1 MFVVYGKSLKREQ
14 TRIKAPS
21 NTTPES
27 RFRKQSGA
35 YPISPVYSCE
45 ARALEFVELSKK
57 YPDVRCQYIAR
68 LEIAYARN
76 GEEKINK
83 KTGQPKTKYKKFRA
97 VGDKQ

>member
-14 TRIKAPS
+14 ARIKAPL

-27 RFRKQSGA
+27 RFEKQSST

-68 LEIAYARN
+68 LEIANHVSRN
-76 GEEKINK
+76 RN
-83 KTGQPKTKYKKFRA
+83 
-97 VGDKQ
+97 V

>member
-14 TRIKAPS
+14 ARIKAPL

-27 RFRKQSGA
+27 RFEKQRGA

-68 LEIAYARN
+68 LEITYNQN